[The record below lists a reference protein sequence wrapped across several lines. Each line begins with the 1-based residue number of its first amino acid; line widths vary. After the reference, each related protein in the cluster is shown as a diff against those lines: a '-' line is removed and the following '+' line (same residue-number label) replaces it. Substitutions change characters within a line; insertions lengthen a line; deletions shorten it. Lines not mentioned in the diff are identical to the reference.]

1 MKFCTPQIVWHD
13 KDPVYSIDFHHVE
26 GEEWRLASGGT
37 DKDIKIWKV
46 IYQDGKIKLEFLAHL
61 SRHTRPVNTV
71 RFSPN
76 GKLLATA
83 SDDAIVCIWKK
94 SQLEAQHIF
103 GEVEKNQENW
113 STVRTLRLVES
124 SLPIINQVR
133 HSSLGNDHI
142 LCVSLTFNLF
152 DLLRSP
158 ERTSRL
164 GILMSMFFLSNQNSD
179 HH

>member
-1 MKFCTPQIVWHD
+1 MTSFKCVFYWLYLNV
-13 KDPVYSIDFHHVE
+13 
-26 GEEWRLASGGT
+26 GE
-37 DKDIKIWKV
+37 
-46 IYQDGKIKLEFLAHL
+46 F
-61 SRHTRPVNTV
+61 
-71 RFSPN
+71 
-76 GKLLATA
+76 GKLSKLFLKGFFV
-83 SDDAIVCIWKK
+83 DAIVCIWKR

-164 GILMSMFFLSNQNSD
+164 GIHMSMFFLSNQNSD
-179 HH
+179 HHWYIITFFTLEMKQISSWCLAIIIEWSHHHNCIIRFTMQSWCFISILICL

>member
-1 MKFCTPQIVWHD
+1 M
-13 KDPVYSIDFHHVE
+13 
-26 GEEWRLASGGT
+26 
-37 DKDIKIWKV
+37 
-46 IYQDGKIKLEFLAHL
+46 
-61 SRHTRPVNTV
+61 
-71 RFSPN
+71 
-76 GKLLATA
+76 
-83 SDDAIVCIWKK
+83 CIWKK

-164 GILMSMFFLSNQNSD
+164 GIHMSMFFLSNQNSD